1 METVI
6 KQTKDYKKFR
16 TIIGNRYISEK
27 RVNNIIADI
36 KAGLNLLPYCPII
49 VYVNN
54 ENKASFCIIDG
65 QHRYEVSKR
74 LKQPVYYIESGELNL
89 LQIAKINSRAEKWTK
104 KNFLDCYVN
113 LGLEDYIILK
123 DFIKKYNIVYSTA
136 VSFLMEG
143 RITGGGGSMEKFRN
157 GKFKVN
163 YLDMA
168 EKVVSLTI
176 DLFSIYV
183 FSRDRYLIAAIH
195 EIINKGN
202 CDFDILK
209 KKIKAATNEM
219 DKQYSKKD
227 YLLNIERLYNYGN
240 KNRVA
245 IY

>member
-6 KQTKDYKKFR
+6 KQTKEYSKFK
-16 TIIGNRYISEK
+16 TIIGNRYINEK

-36 KAGLNLLPYCPII
+36 KDGLDLLPYCPII
-49 VYVNN
+49 VYINN
-54 ENKASFCIIDG
+54 DDKKPFCIIDG
-65 QHRYEVSKR
+65 QHRFEVCKR
-74 LKQPVYYIESGELNL
+74 LKKPVYYVESGELNL

-123 DFIKKYNIVYSTA
+123 NFIKKYNIVYSTA

-143 RITGGGGSMEKFRN
+143 RITGGGGPMEKFRN
-157 GKFKVN
+157 GEFEVN
-163 YLDMA
+163 YFDMA
-168 EKVVSLTI
+168 DKVVSLTV

-195 EIINKGN
+195 DILNKGN
-202 CDFDILK
+202 CDFDTLK
-209 KKIKAATNEM
+209 RNIKAAPNEM